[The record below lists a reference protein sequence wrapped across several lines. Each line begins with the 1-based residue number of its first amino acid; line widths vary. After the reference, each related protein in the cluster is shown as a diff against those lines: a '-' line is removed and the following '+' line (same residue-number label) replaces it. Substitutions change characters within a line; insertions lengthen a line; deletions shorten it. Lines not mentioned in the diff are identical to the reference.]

1 MDGTIANARR
11 NGVSDFIFTLGY
23 VPTWASIKPADPCGS
38 IQWPGSCD
46 APDMIAFDDF
56 MTHVVQRYCGVVQ
69 YYETWNEPN
78 LKDFWN
84 GTDTQLLSIA
94 IDVYRIAKDPANCGC
109 TDGTCFPGGGINPNK
124 VLLPSISSINDAN
137 LSWLDPYLAATGA
150 TYPFA
155 DVASFHGY
163 AYTQPEDIVQGVA
176 QLKKVLERHGLT
188 QVELWDTETSWGATN
203 SDDQEQEASWL
214 MRFHIAQTVSGVSR
228 FVWYAYD
235 NCVSGTLWG
244 AACGQA
250 SDSWQGLR
258 QPGEAYANLQGWLVG
273 TTLTH
278 CDQFEDGLW
287 ACELQRP
294 GGYEGWILWDCTGTS
309 HSVHLPNNLQFSDYR
324 DWRNNL
330 KILPGEITVDQMPV
344 IVEN

>member
-1 MDGTIANARR
+1 
-11 NGVSDFIFTLGY
+11 
-23 VPTWASIKPADPCGS
+23 
-38 IQWPGSCD
+38 
-46 APDMIAFDDF
+46 
-56 MTHVVQRYCGVVQ
+56 
-69 YYETWNEPN
+69 
-78 LKDFWN
+78 
-84 GTDTQLLSIA
+84 
-94 IDVYRIAKDPANCGC
+94 
-109 TDGTCFPGGGINPNK
+109 
-124 VLLPSISSINDAN
+124 
-137 LSWLDPYLAATGA
+137 
-150 TYPFA
+150 
-155 DVASFHGY
+155 
-163 AYTQPEDIVQGVA
+163 
-176 QLKKVLERHGLT
+176 
-188 QVELWDTETSWGATN
+188 
-203 SDDQEQEASWL
+203 
-214 MRFHIAQTVSGVSR
+214 
-228 FVWYAYD
+228 
-235 NCVSGTLWG
+235 LWG